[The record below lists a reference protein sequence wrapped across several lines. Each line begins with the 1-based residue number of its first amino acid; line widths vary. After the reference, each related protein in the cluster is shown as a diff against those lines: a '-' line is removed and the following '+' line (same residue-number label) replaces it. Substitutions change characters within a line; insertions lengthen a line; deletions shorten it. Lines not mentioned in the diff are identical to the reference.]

1 MVKHYDITLLY
12 ESPIEGFRFSM
23 MEKALRLNITGYV
36 QRQLNNSVFIEA
48 EGEKT
53 NLGKFLEWCK
63 KGPLGVNILR
73 VEVTEGEVKGYST
86 FDIQHR

>member
-12 ESPIEGFRFSM
+12 ESQIEGFRFSM

-48 EGEKT
+48 EGEK
-53 NLGKFLEWCK
+53 NQSGKIFRM
-63 KGPLGVNILR
+63 V
-73 VEVTEGEVKGYST
+73 
-86 FDIQHR
+86 